1 MHRGVG
7 TVQTDC
13 SAGQLEF
20 QGFGGRQVVAAFD
33 GGLQTSDS
41 GLLLLREVAAETG
54 LIRRFAACFTDHR
67 CPERIEHT
75 VEELLGQR
83 VLAQAQGYEDLND
96 HDRLRDDP
104 LLALAA
110 GKGDLTGADRPR
122 TRDRGHALAGSS
134 TLNRLERAP
143 AEATAASRY
152 HKIVYEGQ
160 AIEGLFVEH
169 FLDAHERPP
178 SRIVLDLD
186 ATDDP
191 LHGEQEG
198 RFFHGYYGHY
208 CYLPLYIFCGSF
220 LLCAKLRPSDIDAS
234 AGAVDELK
242 RIVGQIR
249 ERWPDVEIWI
259 RADSGFA
266 RDAIMAW
273 CEANRVEYVLGLARN
288 ARLARAIG
296 AELEQA
302 RQEAERTGRSA
313 RRFKDFRYRTR
324 KSWSRERRVV
334 GKAEQLRGK
343 ANPRFVVTSLA
354 RERLHASTLYRK
366 AYCARGDMENR
377 IKEQQLGMFADRTST
392 ATMRGNQ
399 LRLWIASLAYT
410 LMDELRRV
418 ALRETA
424 LAKAQVGTIRTRLL
438 KLSGVVK
445 LSVRRVR
452 IALSSVFPLQ
462 AVFERALLNI
472 QRAYPLRS

>member
-1 MHRGVG
+1 
-7 TVQTDC
+7 
-13 SAGQLEF
+13 
-20 QGFGGRQVVAAFD
+20 
-33 GGLQTSDS
+33 
-41 GLLLLREVAAETG
+41 
-54 LIRRFAACFTDHR
+54 
-67 CPERIEHT
+67 
-75 VEELLGQR
+75 
-83 VLAQAQGYEDLND
+83 
-96 HDRLRDDP
+96 
-104 LLALAA
+104 
-110 GKGDLTGADRPR
+110 
-122 TRDRGHALAGSS
+122 
-134 TLNRLERAP
+134 
-143 AEATAASRY
+143 
-152 HKIVYEGQ
+152 
-160 AIEGLFVEH
+160 
-169 FLDAHERPP
+169 
-178 SRIVLDLD
+178 
-186 ATDDP
+186 
-191 LHGEQEG
+191 
-198 RFFHGYYGHY
+198 
-208 CYLPLYIFCGSF
+208 
-220 LLCAKLRPSDIDAS
+220 LLCAKLRPSDIDGS

-418 ALRETA
+418 ALRETV